1 MRGRARRHWRDL
13 RAAAPPNSASPSPAA
28 LCYHGPGPSPRA
40 THCCRCTMDRQSSSA
55 SCSCS
60 RAMDA
65 SPRRRSPN
73 AASPFLAVSR
83 PNELVLE
90 TDCTEFISQTE
101 KIVSLFHIR
110 TAQRSIKPSN
120 PRVFLHPYPEAL
132 QLSIGGIAAVHR
144 RGASNLIDSI
154 AAIQV
159 CISLS

>member
-1 MRGRARRHWRDL
+1 MRARARRRWRDL
-13 RAAAPPNSASPSPAA
+13 RAAAPPISSSPSPAT
-28 LCYHGPGPSPRA
+28 LCCRGPGPSSRA
-40 THCCRCTMDRQSSSA
+40 TRCCRYAMDRQSSSA

-73 AASPFLAVSR
+73 TASPFLVVSC

-90 TDCTEFISQTE
+90 TDCTEFVSQIE
-101 KIVSLFHIR
+101 KTVSLFHIG